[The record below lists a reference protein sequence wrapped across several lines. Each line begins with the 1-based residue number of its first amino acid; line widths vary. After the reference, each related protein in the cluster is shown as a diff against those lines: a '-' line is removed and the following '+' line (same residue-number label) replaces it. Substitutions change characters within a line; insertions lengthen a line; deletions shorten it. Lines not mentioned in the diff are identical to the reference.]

1 VSERQEARV
10 SRWYLWTLAALVVL
24 GGAAGCATQQRHG
37 TSTIGP
43 SLASTLKPGDLQS
56 NGVAFITPATVTGQE
71 EDRPALS
78 LIFTKELADRR
89 PGLHVVSLNETLSAI
104 SRAGASEEYKR
115 MMEESRESGLL
126 NRATL
131 ARVSQATGVRYIAQ
145 LKMASFHQDSQDR
158 FSVFGL
164 RMVMTKKADMRVFLR
179 IWDGQDGSIVWEGA
193 QEVYLAKETISEDS
207 ISFREVVDESARQLL
222 VQLP

>member
-1 VSERQEARV
+1 MR
-10 SRWYLWTLAALVVL
+10 RWVLGSLAALAVL
-24 GGAAGCATQQRHG
+24 AGVAGCATQQRHV

-43 SLASTLKPGDLQS
+43 NLAITLKPGDLQTH
-56 NGVAFITPATVTGQE
+56 GVAFITPATVTGQE

-78 LIFTKELADRR
+78 LIFTKELVELR
-89 PGLHVVSLNETLSAI
+89 PTLHVVSLNETLSAI
-104 SRAGASEEYKR
+104 SRTGASEEYKR

-131 ARVSQATGVRYIAQ
+131 AQVRQATGVRYIAQ
-145 LKMASFHQDSQDR
+145 LKMASFHQESQDR
-158 FSVFGL
+158 FSVLGL

-193 QEVYLAKETISEDS
+193 QEVYLARETISEDS
-207 ISFREVVDESARQLL
+207 ISFREVVDESARQLIAR
-222 VQLP
+222 LP